1 VDLSRREVAGA
12 LQVLDPTRSR
22 RIPLALVVEEIVDKA
37 GSGGAGIDG
46 SGAKGGDDKEKQEA
60 EAAAAARLKEKEAQ
74 RIAHHIYGVATDG
87 FTMAG
92 AGGLRRAFHRFD
104 PRRKGVLSREAV
116 CDALNGA
123 GCNVIDEEVEL
134 LLQAMP
140 GGSSEGKKRIGLEE
154 PVAYE
159 KLIEAVVKLSAQATA
174 PPQGMGRRGRQHQHQ
189 APVRFAAA
197 TSPPQSRFF
206 GGGQR
211 PTTIGK
217 HRSGSFIGGG
227 GGGGGGGVRDSL
239 DMMPYPLERSVNHDN
254 NLFGASSSSSSFFA
268 QDHQPTLIG
277 GGLGYNNNAS
287 SASIG
292 GGAAPLALAS
302 DAVESLA
309 TRVAQAIKE
318 LRIVQYGPGL
328 TLERFLVTYFDKGGT
343 GLVTIE
349 ELGEALTEL
358 GRYYIF
364 FRSSVSKETVA

>member
-1 VDLSRREVAGA
+1 
-12 LQVLDPTRSR
+12 
-22 RIPLALVVEEIVDKA
+22 
-37 GSGGAGIDG
+37 
-46 SGAKGGDDKEKQEA
+46 
-60 EAAAAARLKEKEAQ
+60 
-74 RIAHHIYGVATDG
+74 
-87 FTMAG
+87 M
-92 AGGLRRAFHRFD
+92 
-104 PRRKGVLSREAV
+104 
-116 CDALNGA
+116 
-123 GCNVIDEEVEL
+123 
-134 LLQAMP
+134 
-140 GGSSEGKKRIGLEE
+140 
-154 PVAYE
+154 
-159 KLIEAVVKLSAQATA
+159 
-174 PPQGMGRRGRQHQHQ
+174 
-189 APVRFAAA
+189 
-197 TSPPQSRFF
+197 
-206 GGGQR
+206 
-211 PTTIGK
+211 
-217 HRSGSFIGGG
+217 
-227 GGGGGGGVRDSL
+227 RDSL

-328 TLERFLVTYFDKGGT
+328 TLERFIVTYFDKGGT